1 MRRFYCKSVSRI
13 QCMVGAAYDVE
24 NGAVRVAGVLVLGGV
39 SDKTLVI
46 GKGDPGWCDTVT

>member
-1 MRRFYCKSVSRI
+1 
-13 QCMVGAAYDVE
+13 MVGAAYDVE